1 MEADLFYNIYCC
13 TRKGIAAMNAL
24 FDSQGDH
31 ILPEQFL
38 IMSLLT
44 QRSPLNQKE
53 ISESMIK
60 DKTAITRA
68 IDDLVGRGMI
78 LRQTNPEDRRQN
90 LITLTDEGE
99 RMIDKLVQV
108 YLKWEEKMLQDITD
122 AEKTS
127 FLRMIRKVQQKI

>member
-1 MEADLFYNIYCC
+1 
-13 TRKGIAAMNAL
+13 MNAL

-108 YLKWEEKMLQDITD
+108 YLKWEEKMLQDISD